1 MYTSGVID
9 VKKQQTI
16 MVRANDCAMDRF
28 WLIVSDAFFKGS
40 VISFN
45 KIKKKNKKNVLSKLD
60 HRLN

>member
-45 KIKKKNKKNVLSKLD
+45 KIKKKKQKKCTVKIRS
-60 HRLN
+60 